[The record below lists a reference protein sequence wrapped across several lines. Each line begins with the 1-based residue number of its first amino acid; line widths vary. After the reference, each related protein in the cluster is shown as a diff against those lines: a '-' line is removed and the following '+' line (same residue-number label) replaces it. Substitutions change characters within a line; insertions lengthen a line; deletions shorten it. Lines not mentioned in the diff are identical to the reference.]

1 MLVGEQPGD
10 REDVEGHPFVGP
22 AGQLLDRC
30 LGQVGQRR
38 GDLYITNA
46 VKHFKWETRGKR
58 RIHQTPDRGEIEAC
72 APWLAAELEIVWPRL
87 VVLLG
92 ATAAKAQLGPSF
104 RVTQQRGR
112 PLDSDLAE
120 LVVATV
126 HPSSILRGPPDA
138 RAAAEQGLVD
148 DLEAAFSLLSAC
160 ARSLSLRTSGVS
172 GGQQDAAPLKG
183 GGARR

>member
-1 MLVGEQPGD
+1 MWA
-10 REDVEGHPFVGP
+10 HH
-22 AGQLLDRC
+22 
-30 LGQVGQRR
+30 R
-38 GDLYITNA
+38 GDGAWLVA
-46 VKHFKWETRGKR
+46 AHP
-58 RIHQTPDRGEIEAC
+58 PDARPGARSKP
-72 APWLAAELEIVWPRL
+72 APWLAAELEIVRPRL

-148 DLEAAFSLLSAC
+148 DLEAAFSLLSA
-160 ARSLSLRTSGVS
+160 
-172 GGQQDAAPLKG
+172 
-183 GGARR
+183 